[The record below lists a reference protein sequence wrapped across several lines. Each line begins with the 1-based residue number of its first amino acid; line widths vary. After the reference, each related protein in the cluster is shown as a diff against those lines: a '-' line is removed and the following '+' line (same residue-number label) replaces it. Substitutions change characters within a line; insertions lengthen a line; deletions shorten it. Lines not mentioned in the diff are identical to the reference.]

1 MAGTRF
7 TLCTLLVWCAL
18 GLCLLY
24 PAAGEANPPQRHLQ
38 NRCRN
43 CANPQEAQQA
53 GKSTL
58 LRQAEELATP
68 SATALTDPPA
78 PAGAGS
84 ETPDD
89 VSAPADEEIPRNISP
104 LEICGVLAVFLA
116 LVVTTLRRRT

>member
-18 GLCLLY
+18 GLSLLY

-53 GKSTL
+53 GKSAL

-68 SATALTDPPA
+68 SSSVLTDPPA
-78 PAGAGS
+78 PAGAAAEMPEEES
-84 ETPDD
+84 T
-89 VSAPADEEIPRNISP
+89 PADEEIPRNISP
-104 LEICGVLAVFLA
+104 LEICVVLAVFLA
-116 LVVTTLRRRT
+116 LVATTLLRRT